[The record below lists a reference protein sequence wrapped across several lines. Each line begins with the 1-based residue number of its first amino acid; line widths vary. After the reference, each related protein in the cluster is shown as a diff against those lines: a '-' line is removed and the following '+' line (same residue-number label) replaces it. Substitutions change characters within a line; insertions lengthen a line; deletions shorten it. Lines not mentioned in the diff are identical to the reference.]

1 MEDLINNINDMIKT
15 SDENVSILFKE
26 LNKVDYIYNHNSN
39 IQMPSASTIKVP
51 IMLAV
56 LEEVQEEKINLD
68 DKILVKFEDILD
80 DTEVFE
86 NGEGYYSLYELINWM
101 IIESD
106 NTATNVIIKTFGME
120 KINNYIFN
128 VLNAKS
134 TSLQRYML
142 DENAIKNGLNNYTS
156 QEDMLNIFTKL
167 FNKYILN
174 NELCDIAIQI
184 LYNQRCQD
192 QVMRFIYEPVRYAHK
207 TGCLDHLN
215 HDVGIMNIKNKL
227 FYIGISIYNSK
238 NKKGNKKLIG
248 NLGKMIYSY
257 INENYY

>member
-1 MEDLINNINDMIKT
+1 MEDLINNINKMIT
-15 SDENVSILFKE
+15 ASDENVSILVKE

-39 IQMPSASTIKVP
+39 IQMISASTIKVP

-56 LEEVQEEKINLD
+56 LEEVQKGKINLD

-86 NGEGYYSLYELINWM
+86 NRESYYSLYELINWM

-106 NTATNVIIKTFGME
+106 NTATNVIIKTFGIE
-120 KINNYIFN
+120 KINNYI
-128 VLNAKS
+128 LNALHTKS

-142 DENAIKNGLNNYTS
+142 DENAIKIGLNNYTS

-167 FNKYILN
+167 FNKDILN
-174 NELCDIAIQI
+174 NELCDIAINI

-192 QVMRFIYEPVRYAHK
+192 QVMRYIYEPIKYAHK
-207 TGCLDHLN
+207 TGSLDYLN
-215 HDVGIMNIKNKL
+215 HDVDIMNIKNKL

-238 NKKGNKKLIG
+238 NKSGNKKLIG
-248 NLGKMIYSY
+248 NLGRMIYSS
-257 INENYY
+257 INEKYI